1 MKFPSK
7 FFLLLMIFCNV
18 IFVKAQS
25 GGASF
30 SFVDMGQTAR
40 VASLGGEAITAS
52 DDDIG
57 NVLFNPSLLR
67 TSMHNSISFSFVNY
81 FSGINYGTVSYAAN
95 IKKLG
100 TFAFHAQYANYG
112 NIIVTDFMGGE
123 HGTATANDIALVAGW
138 GKNIIDSQ
146 FTIGAN
152 AKFMFSQIHNYYGMA
167 LGVDVSATYTLPN
180 KNFAASLL
188 LRNIGGSIK
197 PYSNGNFGWM
207 PFELSIAI
215 YGKIPHAPF
224 RVFFE
229 ITNLQKWKL
238 NYDNPYA
245 SADIETGE
253 VIKSSKTKMFFD
265 NLARH
270 LVLGLEVIPYKNIYL
285 RAAYNYN
292 RGADLINSDKPGMV
306 GFSWGVGFRV
316 YKFDLSYARSSFYR
330 LGSPNY
336 ITLSMN
342 LNSFNK
348 KR

>member
-1 MKFPSK
+1 MKRLVLIL
-7 FFLLLMIFCNV
+7 FLGCFS
-18 IFVKAQS
+18 FVAVNAQS
-25 GGASF
+25 GGAAF

-40 VASLGGEAITAS
+40 IASLGGEAIAAS
-52 DDDIG
+52 DNDLG
-57 NVLFNPSLLR
+57 NVLFNPSLLSS
-67 TSMHNSISFSFVNY
+67 SMNNNISFSFVNY
-81 FSGINYGTVSYAAN
+81 FSGINYGTVSYARQF
-95 IKKLG
+95 KKVG
-100 TFAFHAQYANYG
+100 NFAFHAQYANYG
-112 NIIVTDFMGGE
+112 TILVTDIMGVE
-123 HGTATANDIALVAGW
+123 HGTASANDIALIAGW
-138 GKNIIDSQ
+138 SKSIIDSQ

-152 AKFMFSQIHNYYGMA
+152 AKFLFSQMHYYFGMA

-188 LRNIGGSIK
+188 LRNIGAEIK
-197 PYSNGNFGWM
+197 SYYGDDLAWM
-207 PFELSIAI
+207 PFEISVAL

-229 ITNLQKWKL
+229 VTNLQRWKL

-245 SADIETGE
+245 QRDIETGE
-253 VIKSSKTKMFFD
+253 LKKMSKAKSFFD

-270 LVLGLEVIPYKNIYL
+270 LVLGVEVIPYKNIYL

-292 RGADLINSDKPGMV
+292 RGADLVNSDKPGMV